1 MEKDPETQINEHF
14 FAWALAFHIGIC
26 YSQSMDLE
34 IKYRGRQAKSEDVEF
49 IKTLIAQNPDMSRR
63 ALSYKLCEEWNWRQ
77 PNGHLRDMVCRGFL
91 LCLDRAGYIRLPDKK
106 CAPHNPFLQR
116 KAPEKV
122 LIDQTPVY
130 TTIANIQHLEIQQVR
145 RTPAEKLYNGLIA
158 QYHYLGYCQPVG
170 EHLKYIIFMKKR
182 PIACFSFS
190 SVPRHIGSRDR
201 YIGWPAEVRQKNLS
215 LIANNT
221 RFLILPWVHIPCLG
235 SHLLGRMVKVV
246 ATDWQKVYNHP
257 LYFLETFVDTEL
269 FRGTCYRAANW
280 IYLGDTTGRGK
291 NDNTNKPNR
300 SIKAV
305 LGYPL
310 VKDFRHKLCQEKR

>member
-1 MEKDPETQINEHF
+1 
-14 FAWALAFHIGIC
+14 
-26 YSQSMDLE
+26 MDLE
-34 IKYRGRQAKSEDVEF
+34 IKYRGRQATSEDVEF
-49 IKTLIAQNPDMSRR
+49 INTLIAQNPDMSRR

-77 PNGHLRDMVCRGFL
+77 PNGYLRDMVCRGFL

-106 CAPHNPFLQR
+106 CTPHNPFLQR
-116 KAPEKV
+116 KNPAEV
-122 LIDQTPVY
+122 RIDQTPVY
-130 TTIANIQHLEIQQVR
+130 ATVANIQPLEIQQVR
-145 RTPAEKLYNGLIA
+145 RTPKEKLYNSLIA

-170 EHLKYIIFMKKR
+170 EHLKYIVFVKQR
-182 PIACFSFS
+182 PVACFSFS
-190 SVPRHIGSRDR
+190 SVPRHIGSRDK
-201 YIGWPAEVRQKNLS
+201 YIGWPAKIRQKNLP

-246 ATDWQKVYNHP
+246 VTDWQRIYNHP
-257 LYFLETFVDTEL
+257 LYFLETFVDTER

-280 IYLGDTTGRGK
+280 IYLGNTTGRGK

-305 LGYPL
+305 FGYPL

>member
-1 MEKDPETQINEHF
+1 MSIFLPGLLRSTLVYAIVK
-14 FAWALAFHIGIC
+14 
-26 YSQSMDLE
+26 SMDLE
-34 IKYRGRQAKSEDVEF
+34 IKYRGRQATSKDIEF
-49 IKTLIAQNPDMSRR
+49 INTLIAQNPDMSRR
-63 ALSYKLCEEWNWRQ
+63 ALSCKLCEEWNWKQ

-91 LCLDRAGYIRLPDKK
+91 LCLDRAGYIKLPDKK
-106 CAPHNPFLQR
+106 CTPHNPFLQR
-116 KAPEKV
+116 KKPEKV

-130 TTIANIQHLEIQQVR
+130 TTVTNIQPLEIQQVR
-145 RTPAEKLYNGLIA
+145 RTPEEKLYNGLIA

-201 YIGWPAEVRQKNLS
+201 YIGWPAKVRQKNLS

-246 ATDWQKVYNHP
+246 AIDWQKVYNHP
-257 LYFLETFVDTEL
+257 LYFLETFVDKEL

-305 LGYPL
+305 FGYPL

>member
-1 MEKDPETQINEHF
+1 
-14 FAWALAFHIGIC
+14 
-26 YSQSMDLE
+26 MDLE
-34 IKYRGRQAKSEDVEF
+34 IKYRGRQATSEDVEF
-49 IKTLIAQNPDMSRR
+49 INTLIAQNPDMSRR
-63 ALSYKLCEEWNWRQ
+63 ALSYKLCEAWNWRQ

-106 CAPHNPFLQR
+106 CTPHNPFLQR
-116 KAPEKV
+116 KEPEKV

-130 TTIANIQHLEIQQVR
+130 TKVANIQPLEIKQVR
-145 RTPAEKLYNGLIA
+145 RTPKEKLYNSLIA

-170 EHLKYIIFMKKR
+170 EHLKYIIFVKER
-182 PIACFSFS
+182 PIACFCFS
-190 SVPRHIGSRDR
+190 SAPRHIGSRDR
-201 YIGWPAEVRQKNLS
+201 YIGWPAKVRQKNLS

-221 RFLILPWVHIPCLG
+221 RFLILPRVHIPCLG

-246 ATDWQKVYNHP
+246 AIDWQRVYNHP
-257 LYFLETFVDTEL
+257 LYFLETFVDKER

-305 LGYPL
+305 FGYPL

>member
-1 MEKDPETQINEHF
+1 MSIF
-14 FAWALAFHIGIC
+14 FAWALAFRKGIC

-34 IKYRGRQAKSEDVEF
+34 IKYRGRQATSEDVEF
-49 IKTLIAQNPDMSRR
+49 INTVIDKNPDISRR
-63 ALSYKLCEEWNWRQ
+63 ALSYKLCEAWNWRQ

-91 LCLDRAGYIRLPDKK
+91 LHLDRAGYIRLPDKK
-106 CAPHNPFLQR
+106 CTPHNPFLQR
-116 KAPEKV
+116 KEPEKV

-130 TTIANIQHLEIQQVR
+130 TTVANIRPIEIQQVR
-145 RTPAEKLYNGLIA
+145 RTPTEKLYNSLIA

-170 EHLKYIIFMKKR
+170 EHLKYIVFMKEK
-182 PIACFSFS
+182 PVACFSFS
-190 SVPRHIGSRDR
+190 SVPRHIGSRDK
-201 YIGWPAEVRQKNLS
+201 YIGWPAKIRQKNLS

-246 ATDWQKVYNHP
+246 ATDWLSVYNHP
-257 LYFLETFVDTEL
+257 LYFLETFVDTER
-269 FRGTCYRAANW
+269 FRGTCYRSANW
-280 IYLGDTTGRGK
+280 IHLGNTTGRGK
-291 NDNTNKPNR
+291 NDNTHKPNR

-305 LGYPL
+305 FGYPL